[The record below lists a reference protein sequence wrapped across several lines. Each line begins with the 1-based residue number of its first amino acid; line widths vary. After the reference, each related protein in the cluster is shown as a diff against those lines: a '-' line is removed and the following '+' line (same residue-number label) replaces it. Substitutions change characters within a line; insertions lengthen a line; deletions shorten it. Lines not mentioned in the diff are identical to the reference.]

1 MKVYLLMRWSMRI
14 RVHKSYVRNKRVLQ
28 LIKKLKDLEREMRR
42 FHENFFAINL
52 NSFKKV

>member
-1 MKVYLLMRWSMRI
+1 MRWSMRI